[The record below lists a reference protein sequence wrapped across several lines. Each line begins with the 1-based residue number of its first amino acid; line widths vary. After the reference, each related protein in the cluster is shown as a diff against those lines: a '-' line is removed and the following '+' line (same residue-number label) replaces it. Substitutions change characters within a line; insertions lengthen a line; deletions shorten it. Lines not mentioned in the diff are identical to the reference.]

1 VVEAEETAAARTAS
15 AAPRRRRRA
24 MVFRSVSPASG
35 GGGSSE
41 GKRERKGLCG
51 FLLVLG
57 RNGEHKAAN
66 HGLVG
71 CASTGPH
78 AAVFCLGLQ
87 QSQRPT
93 TQKKNGKEEK
103 KPNQLFM

>member
-1 VVEAEETAAARTAS
+1 VEAEETAAARTAS

-24 MVFRSVSPASG
+24 MVLRSASPASG
-35 GGGSSE
+35 GGSSE
-41 GKRERKGLCG
+41 VKRERKGLRG

-57 RNGEHKAAN
+57 RNGEHKATN

-87 QSQRPT
+87 QSQRLT
-93 TQKKNGKEEK
+93 KKNTTGSK
-103 KPNQLFM
+103 KKRPNQLFM